1 MGCLSTS
8 LPYFA
13 AAALLMT
20 KRVLS
25 LSRNTTLGLSVT
37 RTMVWSSTTRISTSS
52 FSCRRCRLFLSV
64 LIRLNEN
71 STSCAVSGVP
81 SWNLI
86 PLRSLNTHSLP
97 FNSQDSA
104 SLGTYSV
111 RSSSNCT
118 SGSMMCS
125 QME

>member
-25 LSRNTTLGLSVT
+25 LSRNTTLRVSVT
-37 RTMVWSSTTRISTSS
+37 RTMVWSSTTCISTSS
-52 FSCRRCRLFLSV
+52 LSCRRCRLFLSV
-64 LIRLNEN
+64 LMRLNEN
-71 STSCAVSGVP
+71 STSWAVSGVP

-86 PLRSLNTHSLP
+86 PFFSLNVHSLP

-104 SLGTYSV
+104 SLGTYAPAA
-111 RSSSNCT
+111 SSTCT